1 MNKRQLL
8 LKIKLRDGS
17 NIEFTLLIPDRDQW
31 SDADEAAWELKHDGG
46 APNTDCQPS
55 FAEANKVKYG
65 PFEASDCKTSLTES
79 ANGNNLDYVFQ
90 IQVNAIGSPTFQ
102 YDHDYTITCTY
113 NREKVGLQAS
123 FLPQHSVTE
132 TGTGK

>member
-1 MNKRQLL
+1 M
-8 LKIKLRDGS
+8 
-17 NIEFTLLIPDRDQW
+17 
-31 SDADEAAWELKHDGG
+31 
-46 APNTDCQPS
+46 
-55 FAEANKVKYG
+55 KYG
-65 PFEASDCKTSLTES
+65 PFEASVCKTSLTES

-113 NREKVGLQAS
+113 NREKAGLQAS